1 MIEEN
6 KRQRIFEAALK
17 LFVENGIDNTTTSL
31 ISKEAGVATG
41 TLYLYFKN
49 KTDLINELYL
59 SLKQENLAI
68 TCKDISTVEISY
80 ESLKK
85 TWMDAIEWGVDN
97 PDKFRFMMQFHSSPY
112 YTEQTKAKFAKY
124 EDIIVE
130 LIDKGI
136 KKGIIKNL
144 PPKYIIEFLSA
155 HLTFTVEYI
164 VQTNTTKRKIFWET
178 FFDGVKINKQ

>member
-49 KTDLINELYL
+49 KTDLINELNI

-85 TWMDAIEWGVDN
+85 TLMDAIEWGVDN
-97 PDKFRFMMQFHSSPY
+97 PDKFRFIMQFHSSPY
-112 YTEQTKAKFAKY
+112 YTEQTKAKFARC
-124 EDIIVE
+124 ENMIVE
-130 LIDKGI
+130 LINNGI
-136 KKGIIKNL
+136 KKGIK
-144 PPKYIIEFLSA
+144 KK
-155 HLTFTVEYI
+155 FTTKIYYKI
-164 VQTNTTKRKIFWET
+164 SFSPSNIHGGIYCTNTTKRKIFWET
-178 FFDGVKINKQ
+178 FFDGVKINE

>member
-59 SLKQENLAI
+59 SSKQENLAI

-85 TWMDAIEWGVDN
+85 TWMDAIE
-97 PDKFRFMMQFHSSPY
+97 
-112 YTEQTKAKFAKY
+112 
-124 EDIIVE
+124 
-130 LIDKGI
+130 
-136 KKGIIKNL
+136 
-144 PPKYIIEFLSA
+144 
-155 HLTFTVEYI
+155 
-164 VQTNTTKRKIFWET
+164 
-178 FFDGVKINKQ
+178 